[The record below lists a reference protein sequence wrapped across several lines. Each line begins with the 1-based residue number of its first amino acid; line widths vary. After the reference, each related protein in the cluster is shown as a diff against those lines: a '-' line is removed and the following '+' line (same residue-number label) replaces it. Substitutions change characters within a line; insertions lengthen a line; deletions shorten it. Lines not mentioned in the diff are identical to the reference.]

1 MSRRNIYCI
10 LFVIVTAIV
19 QSRTPLVQSK
29 PPPAFQTVY
38 NNEKLCL
45 FFPLERTKQTGRG
58 NT

>member
-19 QSRTPLVQSK
+19 QSRTPLLQSK

-38 NNEKLCL
+38 NDEELCL
-45 FFPLERTKQTGRG
+45 FFPLKRTKETGLEK
-58 NT
+58 